1 MADMKASLPWVAN
14 IFKEY
19 FHFLTFQTFKL
30 PKRVAKNTKNMT

>member
-1 MADMKASLPWVAN
+1 MADMKASLLWVAN

-19 FHFLTFQTFKL
+19 FHFQTFKL